1 MLQSA
6 PLMIIAATAMELPPP
21 PATSAHV
28 AVCCGVGPVD
38 AAAQT
43 ARALAVHAP
52 RAVLHVGIAG
62 ARRASGLRPGQ
73 VVIGQRALYH
83 DLIIDARFAPRVV
96 DADAA
101 LLQTAHAALPSAVLR
116 DIGTSARVGGTM
128 TGGVPSG
135 GVPSG
140 EVPSG
145 EVTSHAVAGVE
156 VEAMEGFAVLR
167 ACQLAGVPAL
177 EVRVISNAIEEH
189 DRTKWQFAEAFGVL
203 HALVPPLLAAFD
215 RTLDRTLVRTLDR
228 TLDREPRA

>member
-96 DADAA
+96 EANAA
-101 LLQTAHAALPSAVLR
+101 LLQTAHSALPSAVLR
-116 DIGTSARVGGTM
+116 DIGTSARVGGT
-128 TGGVPSG
+128 TDG

-140 EVPSG
+140 EVTNG
-145 EVTSHAVAGVE
+145 EVPSDAVAGVE

-177 EVRVISNAIEEH
+177 ELRVISNAIEEH

-215 RTLDRTLVRTLDR
+215 RTLDRTL
-228 TLDREPRA
+228 DREPRA

>member
-43 ARALAVHAP
+43 ARVLAVHAP

-83 DLIIDARFAPRVV
+83 DLLIDARFAPRVV
-96 DADAA
+96 EADAA
-101 LLQTAHAALPSAVLR
+101 LLQAAHAALPSAVLR

-135 GVPSG
+135 EAASG
-140 EVPSG
+140 EA
-145 EVTSHAVAGVE
+145 TSHAVAGVE

-177 EVRVISNAIEEH
+177 EIRVISNAIEEH

-215 RTLDRTLVRTLDR
+215 RTVGRTLDR